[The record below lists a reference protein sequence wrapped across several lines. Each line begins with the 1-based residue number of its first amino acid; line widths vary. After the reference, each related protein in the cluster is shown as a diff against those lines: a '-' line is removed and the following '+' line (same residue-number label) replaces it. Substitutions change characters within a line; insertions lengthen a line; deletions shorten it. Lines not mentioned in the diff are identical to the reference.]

1 MTRHL
6 FATALAAASVLFAP
20 AATAQEAQNVPE
32 IAAEDVTGEQLD
44 SFVDAMVAIDSVR
57 QEYMPQIEAAEGQD
71 ERQSLA
77 QEADKAA
84 RAAVDDTAGITA
96 QEYLAIGQAAQE
108 DQDLATR
115 INERF
120 AEMRAN

>member
-84 RAAVDDTAGITA
+84 RAALDDTDGITA